1 MLRALPMT
9 HITRAFCIGLAT
21 ALATLNSAGSIVAS
35 RAPADLASGA
45 VHPNLIELRSEW
57 IVTPEEAYRWASVKN
72 DNLPTLT
79 GSAQWRNYMRFLED
93 RLADYGA
100 VDGVKNSWQFE
111 RWFTSEDSRQW
122 SLVSD
127 GVPVRVAS
135 YGAYS
140 GSTPTEGITAEL
152 IYYDHDSPPQNI
164 EGKIVVIPTRPHPSP
179 PFSEDY
185 LINYAFNDYEYA
197 TDADTLPAPFEFV
210 DPAES
215 FTFDI
220 WWQLAQGLD
229 KMPAR
234 GNAAGAVIVYDM
246 AFERTRGL
254 YTFAVPERYDAPTL
268 ILSRED
274 GADVI
279 ADAKAGKKA
288 TLRLEASTE
297 TATAYQY
304 IAYLPGED
312 YGTPEDEQV
321 VLVNHTDGPSITQDN
336 GALGLLA
343 IVKYFSNIP
352 QAQRPRTLKIFLD
365 CRHYMPGLEPA
376 HSEPDWFN
384 RHPEAKYKIVGMIQ
398 TEHMGEMDYRE
409 VDGRVEPT
417 GFAEQSYLWTRNND
431 ILIAAAKKAVDRYG
445 WSRAQ
450 VSVPERSGSR
460 GGLQQ
465 VWWGVGALGQADT
478 GYYNCEVWHC
488 LDVPGFGLGGF
499 LGHYWSS
506 AATIERWN
514 KDLFVAQAATMTEL
528 TGVLMSADLDTIQSR
543 GSVDSFLNHTNRDEQ
558 FNEAP

>member
-1 MLRALPMT
+1 MRRFLPHLLTLCTLPLGVLIVSTASMLVCCNASSLDRAT
-9 HITRAFCIGLAT
+9 I
-21 ALATLNSAGSIVAS
+21 
-35 RAPADLASGA
+35 
-45 VHPNLIELRSEW
+45 HPNLTELRSEW
-57 IVTPEEAYRWASVKN
+57 IVTPGEANRWASIKN

-79 GSAQWRNYMRFLED
+79 GSQEWLNYMHFLEEKF
-93 RLADYGA
+93 AEYGA

-111 RWFTSEDSRQW
+111 RWYTSEDDSEW
-122 SLVSD
+122 SLVSN
-127 GVPVRVAS
+127 GAPVRVAS

-140 GSTPTEGITAEL
+140 GSTPAEGITADL
-152 IYYDHDSPPQNI
+152 IFYDHDNPPENI

-197 TDADTLPAPFEFV
+197 TDADTLPAQFEFV
-210 DPAES
+210 DPTAS

-229 KMPAR
+229 KIPAQ
-234 GNAAGAVIVYDM
+234 GKAAGAVIVYDM
-246 AFERTRGL
+246 AYERTKGL
-254 YTFAVPERYDAPTL
+254 YTFPVPERYDAPTV

-274 GADVI
+274 GAAVI
-279 ADAKAGKKA
+279 ADARAGKRA
-288 TLRLEASTE
+288 ILRLEASTE

-304 IAYLPGED
+304 IAYLPGAD
-312 YGTPEDEQV
+312 YGTPDDEQI

-352 QAQRPRTLKIFLD
+352 QADRPRTLKIFLD
-365 CRHYMPGLEPA
+365 CRHYMPGLESA
-376 HSEPDWFN
+376 FSDVDWFT
-384 RHPEAKYKIVGMIQ
+384 RHPEAKNKIVAMIQ
-398 TEHMGEMDYRE
+398 TEHLGEMDYRE

-417 GFAEQSYLWTRNND
+417 GYAEQSYLWTRNND
-431 ILIAAAKKAVDRYG
+431 ILIEAAKQAVDQYG

-450 VSVPERSGSR
+450 VSVPERAGSR

-478 GYYNCEVWHC
+478 GYYNCDVWHC
-488 LDVPGFGLGGF
+488 LDLPGFGLGGF

-514 KDLFVAQAATMTEL
+514 KDLFVSQAATVTEL
-528 TGVLMSADLDTIQSR
+528 TGVLMSADLGAIQSR
-543 GSVDSFLNHTNRDEQ
+543 GSVDSFLDHTNRDEQ
-558 FNEAP
+558 FNKAP